1 MLATCFASVGY
12 NSSSQSETKEE
23 PVAIGGRIVTE
34 YAEVD
39 GQIVDAATGEVL
51 PDLPDDITASFLAQ
65 RRYFVHQTKMYWER
79 QLKTIDQRLI
89 QMQLQ
94 ERAVYDWIV
103 ISKHSS
109 TVRHFDG
116 EAFANMVYERYQGA
130 MDLLPGPAKMNL
142 LCILAAAKDY
152 DPEKLSPFVLQDY
165 RDACAEERS
174 ATWLKSAVTPMRAPK
189 VKETS

>member
-1 MLATCFASVGY
+1 MA
-12 NSSSQSETKEE
+12 
-23 PVAIGGRIVTE
+23 E
-34 YAEVD
+34 YIERD
-39 GQIVDAATGEVL
+39 GQVVDAATGEVL

-79 QLKTIDQRLI
+79 QLKQIDQRLI

-103 ISKHSS
+103 ISKHTS

-130 MDLLPGPAKMNL
+130 MDLMPGPTKML
-142 LCILAAAKDY
+142 ILETLAAAKDY
-152 DPEKLSPFVLQDY
+152 DVEELAHFVAQDY
-165 RDACAEERS
+165 RDSCSEERS
-174 ATWLKSAVTPMRAPK
+174 ATWLKSAVTPMRAPLPADAIKGTKWGSIK
-189 VKETS
+189 VTEMKGETP